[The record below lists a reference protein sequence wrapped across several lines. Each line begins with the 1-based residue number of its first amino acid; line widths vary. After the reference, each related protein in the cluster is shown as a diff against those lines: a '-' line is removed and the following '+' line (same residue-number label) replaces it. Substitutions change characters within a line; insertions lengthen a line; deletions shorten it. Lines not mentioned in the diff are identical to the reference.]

1 MSDRIGADGEA
12 AALPAEPRP
21 VRVAVG
27 GLEYEDPYVWLE
39 DDSPESLAWQ
49 RAHDAVA
56 EIRLRD
62 VEGFDALK
70 RMLGDHLG
78 ATYVS
83 APHGCGD
90 RWLRFAYGDGGER
103 LESAAGPA
111 GPWRVVLPV
120 DAFSEPGRPA
130 TLDWFFPSPDGRYAA
145 VGVSWG
151 GDEQCV
157 LRLLDLERDELLPVA
172 VPECWNTRVA
182 WLPDS
187 SGFFFPAGPYVMNEP
202 RDLLFLAV
210 GDEEPR
216 RESIAALRVAQA
228 SNPEPLGGYPQVSA
242 DGRWLTLSSSRSGG
256 RIVLARR
263 LPDGAWSEVLEDHTD
278 ARAYGF
284 VDGDDYVAVVS
295 EGAPRGRL
303 VRLPLGSGHD
313 RSTWVELLP
322 ESDEVLVSV
331 DHVAGCYVVCS
342 LDDAAARVRI
352 LDRAGTCVA
361 EVPLPERGVVAEQA
375 FSGNYKIF
383 PPVEGGS
390 VVACGDSFTF
400 TFASPGRSP
409 ATYLYHVPS
418 RRLTLLEPP
427 AFVLDGVSGEAR
439 KAVAAD
445 GREASYT
452 LISRSDAARSLPRPT
467 LIFGYGAS
475 NVAFVPSYL
484 GKLAPFVLAGGIVVI
499 AHLRGGGEYG
509 ERQWLEGRL
518 ANKQG
523 TFDDLF
529 AIAEAL
535 IAEGVTT
542 SAELGFV
549 GESSGGILAAV
560 ALVQRPELWGA
571 VCVQVPVTDLL
582 RCGRDPYTY
591 WGVVVEYGDPASAAD
606 AAVLAA
612 YSPYQNTSEASYPA
626 TLVWTGENDARCAPW
641 HARKFAARL
650 LAANHSAH
658 PILLRARPDGGHL
671 SVGTDPDQ
679 VAEWLGFF
687 MRELGLSL
695 PGPGDPDVW
704 S

>member
-1 MSDRIGADGEA
+1 MNPEDAGPVAQ
-12 AALPAEPRP
+12 PRP
-21 VRVAVG
+21 VRVVAAG
-27 GLEYEDPYVWLE
+27 REYDDPYVWLE

-56 EIRLRD
+56 ARRLRNG
-62 VEGFDALK
+62 EGFDELR

-90 RWLRFAYGDGGER
+90 RWLRFAYGDDGER
-103 LESAAGPA
+103 LEAAADPA

-130 TLDWFFPSPDGRYAA
+130 TLDWFFPSPDGRSAA

-157 LRLLDLERDELLPVA
+157 LRLLDLEREELLSVA

-187 SGFFFPAGPYVMNEP
+187 SGFFFPAGPYVMNRP

-216 RESIAALRVAQA
+216 RESVAALGVTQA

-242 DGRWLTLSSSRSGG
+242 DGRWLTLSSPRSGG

-263 LPDGAWSEVLEDHTD
+263 LPDGAWFEVLEDHTD
-278 ARAYGF
+278 TRVYGF
-284 VDGDDYVAVVS
+284 VEGDDYVAATS
-295 EGAPRGRL
+295 EDAPRGRL
-303 VRLPLGSGHD
+303 VRFPLRSAHD

-331 DHVAGCYVVCS
+331 DDVAGHYVVCS
-342 LDDAAARVRI
+342 LQDAAARVRI
-352 LDRAGTCVA
+352 LDRDGTPVD

-383 PPVEGGS
+383 PPIEGGS
-390 VVACGDSFTF
+390 VVTCGDSFTF

-409 ATYLYHVPS
+409 ATYMYHVPS
-418 RRLTLLEPP
+418 RRLKLLQPP
-427 AFVLDGVSGEAR
+427 AFVLDGVSAR
-439 KAVAAD
+439 LRRTVAAN

-452 LISRSDAARSLPRPT
+452 LISGSDAAGSLPRPT

-475 NVAFVPSYL
+475 NVAFVPAYL
-484 GKLAPFVLAGGIVVI
+484 GKLAPFVLAGGVVVI

-509 ERQWLEGRL
+509 ERQWHEGRL
-518 ANKQG
+518 ASKQG
-523 TFDDLF
+523 TFDDLYV
-529 AIAEAL
+529 IAEAL

-542 SAELGFV
+542 SAQLGFV
-549 GESSGGILAAV
+549 GESSGGILAGV
-560 ALVQRPELWGA
+560 ALTQRPELWGA

-582 RCGRDPYTY
+582 RCDRDPYTY
-591 WGVVVEYGDPASAAD
+591 WAVVVEYGDPSVAAEAS
-606 AAVLAA
+606 LLEE
-612 YSPYQNTSEASYPA
+612 YSPYQNAGEASYPS
-626 TLVWTGENDARCAPW
+626 TLVWTGANDVRCAPW
-641 HARKFAARL
+641 HARKLAARL
-650 LAANHSAH
+650 LTANRSAS

-679 VAEWLGFF
+679 VAEWLGFL
-687 MRELGLSL
+687 MRELGLQL
-695 PGPGDPDVW
+695 PSPPTIDAR
-704 S
+704 